1 MNNNTTIVNEND
13 VDNHIDD
20 HVDEEIKAC
29 IKSRKNFFM
38 FAGAGSGKTRSLE
51 NALNFILFE
60 EGSSLKLKSKRV
72 AVITFT
78 NAACDEIMRRVGYN
92 PIFAVST
99 IHSFLWDLIKPFQ
112 KDIKEWVKS
121 DIESEIIEQKNKLIK
136 AKKPEI
142 YYEKLDKL
150 SKRLEKLEQISKF
163 TYNPNGE
170 NVGQNSLNHSEVI
183 YMGSY
188 FISEKETLQK
198 VLTSKY
204 PILLIDESQDTK
216 KELIDALLNIDKANS
231 GDFIIGMFGDVMQ
244 RIYSDG
250 KENLDQNI
258 PLDWE
263 RPNKVMNHRSNKRII
278 YLANAIRTTADNRK
292 QQARADKGDGYV
304 RLFIAHNTLER
315 NTVENYI
322 YTRMVNI
329 TSDEKWKNIDERKT
343 LVLEHS
349 MAAKR
354 IGFETLDNALSRT
367 FSQSFRDGTL
377 AELSFLMN
385 IVYPIVLAKQSK
397 DNFSIMKICRAS
409 SIELNSKYFS
419 TSSDQPQLL
428 KTINKKINELVSL
441 WENDKIP
448 TCFDIY
454 KLLAKIK
461 LLDLPKRV
469 DEIIDENIEPS
480 ETIIALREG
489 LKVQFTELIA
499 YWNYINDMTQF
510 STHQGIK
517 GLEYD
522 RVAVIMDDE
531 NAGGFLFSYEKLFGA
546 KELSRT
552 DREHEERGEDNS
564 ITRTMRLFY
573 VTCTRAK
580 ESLALIVYTGNV
592 DNVKKT
598 AMNFEWFSNEEIEI
612 INEENIL

>member
-1 MNNNTTIVNEND
+1 MNNISMTINEND
-13 VDNHIDD
+13 IDNHIDD
-20 HVDEEIKAC
+20 HVDEEIKTC

-51 NALNFILFE
+51 NALKFILSE
-60 EGSSLKLKSKRV
+60 EGSPLKLKSKQV

-78 NAACDEIMRRVGYN
+78 NSACEEIMRRIGYN

-99 IHSFLWDLIKPFQ
+99 IHSFLWELIKPFQ
-112 KDIKEWVKS
+112 KDIKEWIKS

-142 YYEKLDKL
+142 YHDKLDKL
-150 SKRLEKLEQISKF
+150 NKRLDKLKQISRF

-170 NVGQNSLNHSEVI
+170 NIGQNSLNHSEVI

-198 VLTSKY
+198 VLTSKF
-204 PILLIDESQDTK
+204 PILFIDESQDTK
-216 KELIDALLNIDKANS
+216 KELIDALLKIDNKYS

-250 KENLDQNI
+250 KENLDYNI
-258 PLDWE
+258 PSDWE
-263 RPNKVMNHRSNKRII
+263 RPNKLMNHRSNKRII
-278 YLANAIRTTADNRK
+278 HLANAIRSTADNRK
-292 QQARADKGDGYV
+292 QRARADKSDGYV

-315 NTVENYI
+315 NTVEDYI

-354 IGFETLDNALSRT
+354 IGFATLDNALSKT

-385 IVYPIVLAKQSK
+385 IVYPIVLAKQLK
-397 DNFSIMKICRAS
+397 DNFSIMKICRAY
-409 SIELNSKYFS
+409 SIELNSNIFS
-419 TSSDQPQLL
+419 TSPDQPQIL
-428 KTINKKINELVSL
+428 KSLNKKINELVSL
-441 WENDKIP
+441 WENEKKPACLDV
-448 TCFDIY
+448 FL
-454 KLLAKIK
+454 LLAKIK
-461 LLDLPKRV
+461 LFDLPKRIEDV
-469 DEIIDENIEPS
+469 IDENAEPN
-480 ETIIALREG
+480 EAIIALREG
-489 LKVQFTELIA
+489 LKAPFTELIA
-499 YWNYINDMTQF
+499 YWNYVNDMTQF

-522 RVAVIMDDE
+522 CVAVIMDDE

-546 KELSRT
+546 KELSKT
-552 DREHEERGEDNS
+552 DKDHEEKGEDNS
-564 ITRTMRLFY
+564 ITRTMRLLY

-580 ESLALIVYTGNV
+580 ESLALIVYTNDV
-592 DNVKKT
+592 DKVMRT
-598 AMNFEWFSNEEIEI
+598 AENYKWFSNEEIEI
-612 INEENIL
+612 INEKNIQ